1 MKKILNHT
9 LFQQILFWG
18 ISFFVLHRLFTREGD
33 NGLTDIYFTILF
45 HLPLFLIV
53 YGNYFLVHQFFIKK
67 RKLGFYLF
75 GILELIGL
83 AVGFHYLT
91 FNVLAD
97 WIFPG
102 YYFVSFYEIREVL
115 EFVTSY
121 AIISTLL
128 FLSKN
133 WFALKEKQLIL
144 EKENHEVK
152 LSALKTQINP
162 HFLFNSLNNIYG
174 ITAAENKLS
183 RAYILKLSAALRYM
197 IYDTSKEVVPLEQEI
212 DYLKNYIAL
221 EKLRMDDTT
230 VVNFQYDGDFS
241 GYLIA
246 PLVLLPLIEN
256 CFKHCDKNDPK
267 VDILIKFDNQILSLE
282 TFNNTTESVEKTG
295 GLGLDNLEKRL
306 NLIYFD
312 KYQLNSNKQEGNYES
327 RLTINLGKG
336 A

>member
-9 LFQQILFWG
+9 LFQQILFWS
-18 ISFFVLHRLFTREGD
+18 ISFFLLHRLFTREGD

-45 HLPLFLIV
+45 HLPLLLIV
-53 YGNYFLVHQFFIKK
+53 YGNYFLVNQFFIKK
-67 RKLGFYLF
+67 RKLGFYIF
-75 GILELIGL
+75 TILAFIGV

-115 EFVTSY
+115 EFVISY
-121 AIISTLL
+121 VIISTLL

-133 WFALKEKQLIL
+133 WFALKEKQLVL
-144 EKENHEVK
+144 EKENHQVK
-152 LSALKTQINP
+152 LSALKAQINP

-174 ITAAENKLS
+174 ITAVENKLS
-183 RAYILKLSAALRYM
+183 RTYILKLSAALRYM

-212 DYLKNYIAL
+212 EYLKNYIAL
-221 EKLRMDDTT
+221 EKLRMDDTA
-230 VVNFQYDGDFS
+230 VVDFQCRGDFS

-246 PLVLLPLIEN
+246 PLILLPLVEN
-256 CFKHCDKNDPK
+256 CFKHCDKNEPK
-267 VDILIKFDNQILSLE
+267 INIRINFDNQIVSLE
-282 TFNNTTESVEKTG
+282 TSNNTTESVEKKS
-295 GLGLDNLEKRL
+295 GLGLDNLENRL
-306 NLIYFD
+306 KLIYFD
-312 KYQLNSNKQEGNYES
+312 TYQLSFTDQQRHYES
-327 RLTINLGKG
+327 RLTINLGKE